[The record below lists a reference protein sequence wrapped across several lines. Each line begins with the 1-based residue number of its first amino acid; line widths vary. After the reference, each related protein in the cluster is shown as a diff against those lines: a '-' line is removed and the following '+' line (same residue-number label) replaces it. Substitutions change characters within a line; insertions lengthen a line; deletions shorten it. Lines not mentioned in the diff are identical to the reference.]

1 MIKNYFISLLIL
13 AILQCSMSQSVT
25 CPDGTFPTTPLPD
38 SEHGQCT
45 RCHFTCKTCTAYAM
59 FSPPSCTSYK
69 DYIKGYELDAPGS
82 KKEGQFKS
90 FLRNRLVRNGV
101 SLVSF

>member
-1 MIKNYFISLLIL
+1 MIKNYLISLLIL

-25 CPDGTFPTTPLPD
+25 CPDGTFLTTPLPD

-59 FSPPSCTSYK
+59 SSPPSCTSYK
-69 DYIKGYELDAPGS
+69 DYIKGYDASTMNTYCYTYLYQFDFGYSS
-82 KKEGQFKS
+82 KTDNC
-90 FLRNRLVRNGV
+90 LPCI
-101 SLVSF
+101 